1 MTVDHDADVP
11 VYQQIAL
18 IIKARIDAGEILP
31 RRRIPS
37 ESAMVQEFGVARETA
52 RRAVAFMRDK
62 GWVYT
67 VPQRGTFVSPPDGE
81 APADSQ

>member
-11 VYQQIAL
+11 VYQQIAH
-18 IIKARIDAGEILP
+18 IIKARIDAGQIAP

-37 ESAMVQEFGVARETA
+37 ESTMVQEFGVARVTA
-52 RRAVAFMRDK
+52 RRAVAYMRQQ

-67 VPQRGTFVSPPDGE
+67 VPQRGTFVSEPEDE
-81 APADSQ
+81 EPAGS